1 MRDKRTRKRPLLPQA
16 FFCRELVTLWP
27 TASRVVSGGNVRAPE
42 GSLVASGAG
51 LEPGAPRRRALAQD
65 LRNGHLVMPQSNTI
79 CLESWFESLDG
90 LQVVSR
96 LTDKQLW
103 HTDPS
108 VQTMQ
113 V

>member
-1 MRDKRTRKRPLLPQA
+1 MSKRPRSASHGSFSRMSRCLFHA
-16 FFCRELVTLWP
+16 S
-27 TASRVVSGGNVRAPE
+27 TASSPGLSL
-42 GSLVASGAG
+42 GSPRSSVASGAG